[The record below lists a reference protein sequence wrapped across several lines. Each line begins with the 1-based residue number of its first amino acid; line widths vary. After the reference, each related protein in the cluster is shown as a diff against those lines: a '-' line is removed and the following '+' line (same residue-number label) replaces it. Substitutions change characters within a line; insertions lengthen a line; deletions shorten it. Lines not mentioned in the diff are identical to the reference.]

1 MSCMFCRLLCLRD
14 QNSSDYS
21 RVLVVLNV
29 FDSSSTRKNRVA
41 MIDSGKNS
49 DEAINIA
56 AGF

>member
-1 MSCMFCRLLCLRD
+1 MFCRLLCLRD